1 MGSRQLFFT
10 PEGEYWPTLKSLS
23 RRQRSVLSLLNCG
36 LLQAGVAERL
46 HVSRAYVNQIVR
58 HLESLGLVM
67 RRKPSFFYDLSPEAK
82 SLLAGSSSL
91 DEYTPARMHNFKKKF
106 RILSVV
112 QEPSLDARAQYLKS
126 WKMRGSPRHKF
137 WYSGSGIPSV
147 TVDYHIRTLVIYID
161 RGQNILARTVEEA
174 EALGWLA
181 IQKARDRWVCDQE
194 AFGRDYV
201 VEEVGTVIGKP
212 HAGFLMKDSDPVI
225 RQVLEERDGAV
236 GYADYW
242 VDKSPEK
249 EMGAGWCEAE
259 TAEKGNMTRLG
270 RGIQFIEHIDENVS
284 AAVDKAITPAVP
296 AALEEMNGKL
306 GGLGDGLQQVQAM
319 LQGSI
324 TTAQQ
329 NDNILKFL
337 SKIMDEMQQI
347 RLENADLK
355 RRMAGQS

>member
-1 MGSRQLFFT
+1 
-10 PEGEYWPTLKSLS
+10 
-23 RRQRSVLSLLNCG
+23 
-36 LLQAGVAERL
+36 
-46 HVSRAYVNQIVR
+46 
-58 HLESLGLVM
+58 
-67 RRKPSFFYDLSPEAK
+67 
-82 SLLAGSSSL
+82 
-91 DEYTPARMHNFKKKF
+91 
-106 RILSVV
+106 
-112 QEPSLDARAQYLKS
+112 
-126 WKMRGSPRHKF
+126 
-137 WYSGSGIPSV
+137 
-147 TVDYHIRTLVIYID
+147 
-161 RGQNILARTVEEA
+161 
-174 EALGWLA
+174 
-181 IQKARDRWVCDQE
+181 
-194 AFGRDYV
+194 
-201 VEEVGTVIGKP
+201 
-212 HAGFLMKDSDPVI
+212 
-225 RQVLEERDGAV
+225 
-236 GYADYW
+236 
-242 VDKSPEK
+242 
-249 EMGAGWCEAE
+249 MGAGWCEAE